1 MGIAVPAP
9 QGYTS
14 FCNLRGV
21 TVEATTKDLRLHT
34 RELIAATDR
43 GEEVIITWR
52 GKPRARLIA
61 FDPERPVVAPGGRN
75 PAFGLW
81 RDRNIDVDAEVRALR
96 APRRFG

>member
-1 MGIAVPAP
+1 M
-9 QGYTS
+9 
-14 FCNLRGV
+14 
-21 TVEATTKDLRLHT
+21 EATTKDLRLHT

-61 FDPERPVVAPGGRN
+61 FDPDRPAAGARN

-81 RDRNIDVDAEVRALR
+81 RDRDMNVEAEVRALR

>member
-1 MGIAVPAP
+1 
-9 QGYTS
+9 
-14 FCNLRGV
+14 
-21 TVEATTKDLRLHT
+21 VEATTKDLRLHT

-61 FDPERPVVAPGGRN
+61 FDPARSVVAPGGRN

-81 RDRNIDVDAEVRALR
+81 RDRKIDVDAEVRALR